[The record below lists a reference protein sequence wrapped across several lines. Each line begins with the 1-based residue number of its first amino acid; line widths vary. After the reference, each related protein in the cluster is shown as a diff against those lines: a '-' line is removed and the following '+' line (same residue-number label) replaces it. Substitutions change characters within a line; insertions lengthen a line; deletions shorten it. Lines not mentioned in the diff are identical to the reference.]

1 MTENKDYIVVNG
13 ARENNLKNIS
23 LRIPKKRLTVFTG
36 VSGSGKSSLVFD
48 TIAAESQR
56 LINETYDSFIR
67 QRLQKYGKPDV
78 DSIENLPVAIVIDQ
92 KTIAG
97 NARST
102 VGTVTDIYSLL
113 RLLFSRIGKPF
124 VGHANTFSFNN
135 PQGMCTK
142 CEGLGKVQTIDL
154 DKLIDKQKS
163 LNEGAIQFPT
173 FEVGGWRWTRYVYSG
188 LFDNDKKIKDYSSN
202 EWYNLVY
209 ANNIKLPNKDK
220 RFPKTSHYEGIL
232 PRFERTFF
240 RKESKEITDKYAD
253 LYAGIVKQEICPECN
268 GTRLNQ
274 KILSCKVNG
283 KNIAECCNMDI
294 AELLRFLSE
303 IKNPIIQPVLDAICL
318 RLNGLLSIGLGYLT
332 LNRETSSLSGGEAQR
347 IKLIKHLSS
356 GLTDLIYIF
365 DEPSVGLHPSD
376 ICRMNDLLL
385 KLRDKGN
392 TILVVEHDLD
402 VIRIADHIVELGVSA
417 GEKGGSIIYEGD
429 FQGLK
434 QSDTPTGK
442 YVRLKKQIK
451 IVPRTSKKYISITNA
466 NLHNLKCISA
476 DIPLSTMTVITGV
489 AGSGKSS
496 LMKVLYQQHPEIVM
510 IDQHHL
516 KGSKRSNVATYTGI
530 MDLIRNLFAKTN
542 HVQSGL
548 FSNNSEGACPECKGL
563 GIIYT
568 DLAFMDTVEVE
579 CDACNGSG
587 YNQKALKYK
596 FKGKSIKD
604 VMCMTVNES
613 LLFFSEPEIVAVL
626 EKLQKVGLGY
636 VTLGQSLNTFSGGE
650 CQRLKLATELKTKGK
665 VYVFDEPTTGL
676 HGLDVQKLLSVF
688 NQLIDTENSTV
699 IIIEHNLD
707 IISQADW
714 VIEIGPNAGKEGGN
728 IIFRGLVLD
737 MLKCSTSV
745 TGPFLKKYHYY
756 PTKVNE

>member
-1 MTENKDYIVVNG
+1 MIENKDFIVVNG

-23 LRIPKKRLTVFTG
+23 LYIPKKRLTVFTG

-78 DSIENLPVAIVIDQ
+78 DSIENLPVAIIIDQ
-92 KTIAG
+92 KTISG

-102 VGTVTDIYSLL
+102 VGTITDIYSLL

-124 VGHANTFSFNN
+124 VGHSNAFSFNN
-135 PQGMCTK
+135 LQGMCTK

-154 DKLIDKQKS
+154 EKLIDKQKS

-188 LFDNDKKIKDYSSN
+188 LFDNDKKIKDYSSE

-220 RFPKTSHYEGIL
+220 RFPKTSPYEGIL

-240 RKESKEITDKYAD
+240 RKESKEITEKYAD
-253 LYAGIVKQEICPECN
+253 LYARIVKQEICPECN

-274 KILSCKVNG
+274 NVLSCKING

-294 AELLRFLSE
+294 AELLKFLSE
-303 IKNPIIQPVLDAICL
+303 IKNPMIQPVLNAICL

-376 ICRMNDLLL
+376 VCKMNNLLL

-417 GEKGGSIIYEGD
+417 GKKGGSIIYEGD

-442 YVRLKKQIK
+442 YVRLKKQLK
-451 IVPRTSKKYISITNA
+451 ISPRTSKQYISITNA
-466 NLHNLKCISA
+466 KLHNLKCISV
-476 DIPLSTMTVITGV
+476 DIPLSMMTVITGV

-496 LMKVLYQQHPEIVM
+496 LMKVLHQQHPEIVI

-530 MDLIRNLFAKTN
+530 MDLIRDLFAKTN
-542 HVQSGL
+542 HVKSAL
-548 FSNNSEGACPECKGL
+548 FSNNSKGACPECKGL
-563 GIIYT
+563 GIIST

-596 FKGKSIKD
+596 FKERSIKD
-604 VMCMTVNES
+604 IMCMTVNES
-613 LLFFSEPEIVAVL
+613 LLFFHELEIVSVL
-626 EKLQKVGLGY
+626 KKLQKVGLGY

-665 VYVFDEPTTGL
+665 VYIFDEPTTGL
-676 HGLDVQKLLSVF
+676 HGLDIQRLLSVF

-728 IIFRGLVLD
+728 LIFSGLVRD
-737 MLKCSTSV
+737 ILKCSTSV
-745 TGPFLKKYHYY
+745 TGSFLKKYI
-756 PTKVNE
+756 K

>member
-1 MTENKDYIVVNG
+1 MTENKDFIAVNG

-23 LRIPKKRLTVFTG
+23 LRIPKKKLTVFAG

-78 DSIENLPVAIVIDQ
+78 DSIENLPVAIIIDQ
-92 KTIAG
+92 KAIAG

-124 VGHANTFSFNN
+124 VGHSNAFSFNN
-135 PQGMCTK
+135 PQGMCVK

-154 DKLIDKQKS
+154 DKLIDKQQS
-163 LNEGAIQFPT
+163 LNEGAIKFPT

-188 LFDNDKKIKDYSSN
+188 LFDNDKKIKDYSSE
-202 EWYNLVY
+202 EWHNLVY
-209 ANNIKLPNKDK
+209 ANHIKLPDKDK
-220 RFPKTSHYEGIL
+220 RFPKTSAYEGIL

-240 RKESKEITDKYAD
+240 RKESKEITEKYAD
-253 LYAGIVKQEICPECN
+253 LYVGIVKQERCPECN
-268 GTRLNQ
+268 GTRLNRN
-274 KILSCKVNG
+274 ILSCRVNG
-283 KNIAECCNMDI
+283 KNIAECCDMDI
-294 AELLRFLSE
+294 TELLGFLSE
-303 IKNPIIQPVLDAICL
+303 IKNPMIQPVADAICL

-332 LNRETSSLSGGEAQR
+332 LNRETSGLSGGEAQR

-376 ICRMNDLLL
+376 VCKMNDLLL

-392 TILVVEHDLD
+392 TILVVEHDPD
-402 VIRIADHIVELGVSA
+402 VIRIADHIVELGIGA
-417 GEKGGSIIYEGD
+417 GSKGGNIIYEGD

-434 QSDTPTGK
+434 QADTPTGK
-442 YVRLKKQIK
+442 YVRLKKQLK
-451 IVPRTSKKYISITNA
+451 PVPRTSKQYISISNA
-466 NLHNLKCISA
+466 ELHNLKCISV
-476 DIPLSTMTVITGV
+476 DIPLNVLTVVTGV

-496 LMKVLYQQHPEIVM
+496 LMKVLCRQHPEIVM

-542 HVQSGL
+542 HVKSAL

-563 GIIYT
+563 GVIST

-587 YNQKALKYK
+587 YNQEALKYK
-596 FKGKSIKD
+596 FKEKNIKD
-604 VMCMTVNES
+604 IMCMTVNES
-613 LLFFSEPEIVAVL
+613 LLFFREPEIVSVL

-636 VTLGQSLNTFSGGE
+636 VALGQSLNTFSGGE

-665 VYVFDEPTTGL
+665 IYIFDEPTTGL

-688 NQLIDTENSTV
+688 NQLIDTENSSV

-714 VIEIGPNAGKEGGN
+714 IIEIGPNAGKEGGK
-728 IIFRGLVLD
+728 IVY
-737 MLKCSTSV
+737 
-745 TGPFLKKYHYY
+745 TGNAYNLLNHASSITQTHLQKYIDQ
-756 PTKVNE
+756 